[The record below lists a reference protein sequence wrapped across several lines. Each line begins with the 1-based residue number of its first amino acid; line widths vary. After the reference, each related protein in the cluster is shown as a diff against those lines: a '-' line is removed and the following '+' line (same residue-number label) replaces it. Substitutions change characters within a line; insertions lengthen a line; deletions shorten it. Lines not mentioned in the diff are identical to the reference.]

1 MAWFVASMKS
11 RGYVSNQYR
20 FEVNVST
27 LSFPSQ
33 DLEQS
38 FDLQNF
44 VVIGV
49 GCLVSFI
56 L

>member
-11 RGYVSNQYR
+11 KGYVSNQYR

-38 FDLQNF
+38 FDLQ
-44 VVIGV
+44 
-49 GCLVSFI
+49 I
-56 L
+56 LLLSG